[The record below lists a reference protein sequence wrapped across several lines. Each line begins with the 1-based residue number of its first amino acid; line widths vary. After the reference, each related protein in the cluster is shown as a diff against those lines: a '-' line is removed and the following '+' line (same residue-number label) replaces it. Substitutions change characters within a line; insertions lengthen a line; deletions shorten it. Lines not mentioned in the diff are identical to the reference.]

1 MNGIPRSQCEAGM
14 KCWCRAGLFGDR
26 QNYETVTLK
35 VYACVCRHR
44 GYLLNKTVKGG
55 LEHVRRIKKT
65 GM

>member
-1 MNGIPRSQCEAGM
+1 MNGIPRSLSETGM
-14 KCWCRAGLFGDR
+14 KCWCRAGLSDNG
-26 QNYETVTLK
+26 QNFVPATLK